1 MASEGTA
8 CTQPQQAP
16 EGTAIQ
22 ARPHLMLARVAPAY
36 NTTTQATEA
45 GRCQMQ
51 SQLRLEGDCS
61 KLKDKKAA
69 TLCSHSPHPVRRR
82 AKHPGPSCTLP
93 WISPHH
99 QKRGF
104 WAEAGERGSA
114 FCPWGWG
121 GPSALCLR
129 GDTKDRACA
138 QAMVSLSF
146 TQGPNPCDEQE
157 KAGYSPLNPLEAQL
171 SPQDNFTLQERASA
185 VPCRLPRF
193 PSLP

>member
-1 MASEGTA
+1 MKGMA

-22 ARPHLMLARVAPAY
+22 ARPHFMLARVAHAY

-45 GRCQMQ
+45 GRCQIQ

-69 TLCSHSPHPVRRR
+69 TLRSHSSHPVRPQLPP
-82 AKHPGPSCTLP
+82 KDPGPSCTLP

-104 WAEAGERGSA
+104 WAEVGERGSA
-114 FCPWGWG
+114 FYPWGWG
-121 GPSALCLR
+121 GPTALCLR

-138 QAMVSLSF
+138 QAMVACPSHNKGQIPVMSRKK
-146 TQGPNPCDEQE
+146 Q
-157 KAGYSPLNPLEAQL
+157 A
-171 SPQDNFTLQERASA
+171 TL
-185 VPCRLPRF
+185 
-193 PSLP
+193 PSTH